1 MKDPSRLKVL
11 IVILSQLKMG
21 GSNVRN
27 VKKSA
32 TILKMATMAMSAL
45 KILILKILILSHF
58 KIGSSVQNVKKSSTV
73 WSCLKTILSM
83 VNV

>member
-1 MKDPSRLKVL
+1 MKDPFRLKVL

-32 TILKMATMAMSAL
+32 TILKMATRAMSA
-45 KILILKILILSHF
+45 LKILILSHF